1 MCRNNNN
8 ERLGYGKGQC
18 ETIGVC
24 FRYHRSA
31 YVYISEETS
40 LRLLDIK
47 EKNWREMRERLLAM
61 DSRDVIRSQ
70 EQGKEEKGGRWDRG
84 TGGTVYKI
92 GVQGAFPEERRLNKQ
107 FH

>member
-8 ERLGYGKGQC
+8 ERLEYGKGQC

-31 YVYISEETS
+31 YVYISEEKS
-40 LRLLDIK
+40 LRLLIDIK
-47 EKNWREMRERLLAM
+47 EKNWREMRERLLAK

-70 EQGKEEKGGRWDRG
+70 GQGKEEKGG
-84 TGGTVYKI
+84 TV
-92 GVQGAFPEERRLNKQ
+92 G
-107 FH
+107 